1 MVLGS
6 YILFSCWRVLL
17 SRLIY
22 NIIIGG
28 ERMKKLLALLLVG
41 IMLLGMSACASP
53 ATEPTGGEKPAEE
66 QFKIAIYTN
75 TVSQNEEE
83 FRSAENAVKKY
94 GGDMI
99 VTQTIPD
106 NFMKEQETVIANGL
120 ALVSDPAVK
129 ALIMNQAIP
138 GAAATFEKIK
148 EQRPEV
154 LLIAITPAE
163 TDVISDKA
171 DIALQPDEI
180 SMGRTIPEQAK
191 KMGAT
196 TFVHYSFPRHMSY
209 PMLAARRDEFKVVC
223 EELGMKFVD
232 ATAPDP
238 TGDGGVPAAQ
248 QFVLE
253 DIPRKI
259 AEFGKDTNFFSTNCS
274 MQEPLI
280 KASLE
285 GHAIVAQQCCP
296 SPYHG
301 YPGALGIQIP
311 PDKAGDIDFIVEQTR
326 VKLAEKDGLGRFSTW
341 PVPFSMMSTAAA
353 VDYAKLYCEG
363 ALTGKNDPEAL
374 KKCYADAA
382 GEFKLTI
389 SNYDNKD
396 NFYLIL
402 SDYLTY

>member
-1 MVLGS
+1 
-6 YILFSCWRVLL
+6 
-17 SRLIY
+17 
-22 NIIIGG
+22 
-28 ERMKKLLALLLVG
+28 MKKVLALLLAG
-41 IMLLGMSACASP
+41 IMLFAMTACTSP
-53 ATEPTGGEKPAEE
+53 ATQPAATGGEQPAAAEKK
-66 QFKIAIYTN
+66 FKIAIYTN

-83 FRSAENAVKKY
+83 FRSAEKAVQKY
-94 GGDMI
+94 GADMI

-120 ALVSDPAVK
+120 ALVSDPEVK

-138 GAAATFEKIK
+138 GAAAMFEKIK
-148 EQRPEV
+148 EQRPDV
-154 LLIAITPAE
+154 LLVAVTPAE
-163 TDVISDKA
+163 TDVIADKA
-171 DIALQPDEI
+171 DIALQPDEV

-191 KMGAT
+191 KLGAK

-253 DIPRKI
+253 DIPRKV

-285 GHAIVAQQCCP
+285 N
-296 SPYHG
+296 S
-301 YPGALGIQIP
+301 
-311 PDKAGDIDFIVEQTR
+311 
-326 VKLAEKDGLGRFSTW
+326 
-341 PVPFSMMSTAAA
+341 
-353 VDYAKLYCEG
+353 
-363 ALTGKNDPEAL
+363 
-374 KKCYADAA
+374 
-382 GEFKLTI
+382 
-389 SNYDNKD
+389 
-396 NFYLIL
+396 
-402 SDYLTY
+402 

>member
-1 MVLGS
+1 
-6 YILFSCWRVLL
+6 
-17 SRLIY
+17 
-22 NIIIGG
+22 
-28 ERMKKLLALLLVG
+28 MKKVLALLLAG
-41 IMLLGMSACASP
+41 IMLFAMTACASP
-53 ATEPTGGEKPAEE
+53 ATQPAATGGEQPAAAEKK
-66 QFKIAIYTN
+66 FKIAIYTN

-83 FRSAENAVKKY
+83 FRSAEKAVQKY
-94 GGDMI
+94 GADMI

-120 ALVSDPAVK
+120 ALVSDPEVK

-138 GAAATFEKIK
+138 GAAAMFEKIK
-148 EQRPEV
+148 EQRPDV
-154 LLIAITPAE
+154 LLVAVTPAE

-171 DIALQPDEI
+171 DIALQPDEV

-191 KMGAT
+191 KLGAK

-253 DIPRKI
+253 DIPRKV

-285 GHAIVAQQCCP
+285 QGAISAQQCCP

-301 YPGALGIQIP
+301 YPGALGIEIP
-311 PDKAGDIDFIVEQTR
+311 TEKAGDVAFIVEQT
-326 VKLAEKDGLGRFSTW
+326 KAKIAEKGGTGRFSTW

-353 VDYAKLYCEG
+353 VEYAKMYAEG
-363 ALTGKNDPEAL
+363 TITSKNDPEAL
-374 KKCYADAA
+374 KKCYEEAA
-382 GEFKLTI
+382 GEYKLTI

>member
-1 MVLGS
+1 
-6 YILFSCWRVLL
+6 
-17 SRLIY
+17 
-22 NIIIGG
+22 
-28 ERMKKLLALLLVG
+28 MKKVLALLLAG
-41 IMLLGMSACASP
+41 IMLLGMTACTSP
-53 ATEPTGGEKPAEE
+53 ATEPAATGGEQPAAAEKK
-66 QFKIAIYTN
+66 FKIAIYTN

-83 FRSAENAVKKY
+83 FRSAEKAVQKY
-94 GGDMI
+94 GADMI

-120 ALVSDPAVK
+120 ALVSDPEVK

-138 GAAATFEKIK
+138 GAAAMFEKIK
-148 EQRPEV
+148 EQRPDV
-154 LLIAITPAE
+154 LLIAVTPAE

-171 DIALQPDEI
+171 DIALQPDEV

-191 KMGAT
+191 KLGAK

-223 EELGMKFVD
+223 EELGMTFVD

-253 DIPRKI
+253 DIPRKV
-259 AEFGKDTNFFSTNCS
+259 AEYGKDTNFFSTNCS

-285 GHAIVAQQCCP
+285 TGAIAAQQCCP

-301 YPGALGIQIP
+301 YPGALGIEIP
-311 PDKAGDIDFIVEQTR
+311 TEKAGDIDFIVEQT
-326 VKLAEKDGLGRFSTW
+326 KAKIAEKGGTGRFSTW

-353 VDYAKLYCEG
+353 VEYAKMYAEG
-363 ALTGKNDPEAL
+363 TITSKNDPEAL
-374 KKCYADAA
+374 KKCYAEAA
-382 GEFKLTI
+382 GEYKLTI

>member
-1 MVLGS
+1 
-6 YILFSCWRVLL
+6 
-17 SRLIY
+17 
-22 NIIIGG
+22 
-28 ERMKKLLALLLVG
+28 MKKVLALLLAG
-41 IMLLGMSACASP
+41 IMLLGMTACASP
-53 ATEPTGGEKPAEE
+53 ATQPATTGGEQPAAAEKK
-66 QFKIAIYTN
+66 FKIAIYTN

-83 FRSAENAVKKY
+83 FRSAEKAVQKY
-94 GGDMI
+94 GADMI

-120 ALVSDPAVK
+120 ALVSDPEVK

-138 GAAATFEKIK
+138 GAAAMFEKIK
-148 EQRPEV
+148 EQRPDV
-154 LLIAITPAE
+154 LLIAVTPAE

-171 DIALQPDEI
+171 DIALQPDEV

-191 KMGAT
+191 KLGAK

-223 EELGMKFVD
+223 EELGMTFVD

-253 DIPRKI
+253 DIPRKV
-259 AEFGKDTNFFSTNCS
+259 AEYGKDTNFFSTNCS

-285 GHAIVAQQCCP
+285 TGAIAAQQCCP

-301 YPGALGIQIP
+301 YPGALGIEIP
-311 PDKAGDIDFIVEQTR
+311 TEKAGDIDFIVEQT
-326 VKLAEKDGLGRFSTW
+326 KAKIAEKGGTGRFSTW

-353 VDYAKLYCEG
+353 VEYAKMYAEG
-363 ALTGKNDPEAL
+363 TITSKNDPEAL
-374 KKCYADAA
+374 KKCYAEAA
-382 GEFKLTI
+382 GEYKLTI

>member
-1 MVLGS
+1 
-6 YILFSCWRVLL
+6 
-17 SRLIY
+17 
-22 NIIIGG
+22 
-28 ERMKKLLALLLVG
+28 MKKVLALLLAG
-41 IMLLGMSACASP
+41 IMLFAMTACTSP
-53 ATEPTGGEKPAEE
+53 ATQPAATGGEQPAAAEKK
-66 QFKIAIYTN
+66 FKIAIYTN

-83 FRSAENAVKKY
+83 FRSAEKAVQKY
-94 GGDMI
+94 GADMI

-120 ALVSDPAVK
+120 ALVSDPEVK

-138 GAAATFEKIK
+138 GAAAMFEKIK
-148 EQRPEV
+148 EQRPDV
-154 LLIAITPAE
+154 LLVAVTPAE
-163 TDVISDKA
+163 TDVIADKA
-171 DIALQPDEI
+171 DIALQPDEV

-191 KMGAT
+191 KLGAK

-253 DIPRKI
+253 DIPRKV

-285 GHAIVAQQCCP
+285 NGAIAAQQCCP

-301 YPGALGIQIP
+301 YPGALGIEIP
-311 PDKAGDIDFIVEQTR
+311 TEKAGDIDFIVEQT
-326 VKLAEKDGLGRFSTW
+326 KAKIAEKGGTGRFSTW

-353 VDYAKLYCEG
+353 VEYAKMYAEG
-363 ALTGKNDPEAL
+363 TITSKNDPEAL
-374 KKCYADAA
+374 KKCYAEAA
-382 GEFKLTI
+382 GEYKLTI

>member
-1 MVLGS
+1 
-6 YILFSCWRVLL
+6 
-17 SRLIY
+17 
-22 NIIIGG
+22 
-28 ERMKKLLALLLVG
+28 MKKVLALLLAG
-41 IMLLGMSACASP
+41 IMLLGMTACASP
-53 ATEPTGGEKPAEE
+53 ATQPAATGGEQPAAAEKK
-66 QFKIAIYTN
+66 FKIAIYTN

-83 FRSAENAVKKY
+83 FRSAEKAVQKY
-94 GGDMI
+94 GADMI

-120 ALVSDPAVK
+120 ALVSDPEVK

-138 GAAATFEKIK
+138 GAAAMFEKIK
-148 EQRPEV
+148 EQRPDV
-154 LLIAITPAE
+154 LLIAVTPAE

-171 DIALQPDEI
+171 DIALQPDEV

-191 KMGAT
+191 KLGAK

-223 EELGMKFVD
+223 EELGMTFVD

-253 DIPRKI
+253 DIPRKV
-259 AEFGKDTNFFSTNCS
+259 AEYGKDTNFFSTNCS

-285 GHAIVAQQCCP
+285 TGAIAAQQCCP

-301 YPGALGIQIP
+301 YPGALGIEIP
-311 PDKAGDIDFIVEQTR
+311 TEKAGDIDFIVEQT
-326 VKLAEKDGLGRFSTW
+326 KAKIAEKGGTGRFSTW

-353 VDYAKLYCEG
+353 VEYAKMYAEG
-363 ALTGKNDPEAL
+363 TITSKNDPEAL
-374 KKCYADAA
+374 KKCYAEAA
-382 GEFKLTI
+382 GEYKLTI

>member
-1 MVLGS
+1 
-6 YILFSCWRVLL
+6 
-17 SRLIY
+17 
-22 NIIIGG
+22 
-28 ERMKKLLALLLVG
+28 MKKVLALLLAG
-41 IMLLGMSACASP
+41 IMLLGMTACTSP
-53 ATEPTGGEKPAEE
+53 ATEPAATGGEQPAAAEKK
-66 QFKIAIYTN
+66 FKIAIYTN

-83 FRSAENAVKKY
+83 FRSAEKAVQKY
-94 GGDMI
+94 GADMI

-120 ALVSDPAVK
+120 ALVSDPEVK

-138 GAAATFEKIK
+138 GAAAMFEKIK
-148 EQRPEV
+148 EQRPDV
-154 LLIAITPAE
+154 LLVAVTPAE

-171 DIALQPDEI
+171 DIALQPDEV

-191 KMGAT
+191 KLGAK

-223 EELGMKFVD
+223 EELGMTFVD

-253 DIPRKI
+253 DIPRKV
-259 AEFGKDTNFFSTNCS
+259 AEYGKDTNFFSTNCS

-285 GHAIVAQQCCP
+285 TGAIAAQQCCP

-301 YPGALGIQIP
+301 YPGALGIEIP
-311 PDKAGDIDFIVEQTR
+311 TEKAGDIDFIVGQT
-326 VKLAEKDGLGRFSTW
+326 KAKIAEKGGTGRFSTW

-353 VDYAKLYCEG
+353 VEYAKMYAEG
-363 ALTGKNDPEAL
+363 TITSKNDPEAL
-374 KKCYADAA
+374 KKCYAEAA
-382 GEFKLTI
+382 GEYKLTI